1 MKNFFK
7 SKNIQ
12 AAIIGLIGLI
22 LTSFFTVYFSQP
34 TQQHNGNGDNVAG
47 DKYISNQYSGFPARE
62 VDPSLILSIKK
73 CSNPTNPYYV
83 AGVVESS
90 LISGPVYDETDK
102 FKDIV
107 AHEINAESSTIIYRS
122 GAIVPDGIKVWSSS
136 STNFIYIGQ
145 NSLSGKRV
153 ECIDTELKLG
163 FTAWE
168 LRSLEFQ
175 LKNDEF
181 PTMDFEG
188 RIYDYESNGQGT
200 FSVGAFKYSDG
211 KWRPGI
217 NSTSL

>member
-7 SKNIQ
+7 SRTIQ
-12 AAIIGLIGLI
+12 AAIIGVLGIVIG
-22 LTSFFTVYFSQP
+22 SVMANYFSQP

-47 DKYISNQYSGFPARE
+47 DKVISHQYSSFPARE
-62 VDPSLILSIKK
+62 VDPSLISSIEK

-83 AGVVESS
+83 VGVVESS

-107 AHEINAESSTIIYRS
+107 AHEINAESSTVIYRS

-136 STNFIYIGQ
+136 STNFVYIGQ
-145 NSLSGKRV
+145 NSLSGKGV
-153 ECIDTELKLG
+153 ECIDSELKLG
-163 FTAWE
+163 YSAWE

-175 LKNDEF
+175 LKSDGF

-188 RIYDYESNGQGT
+188 RIYDNESSGQET
-200 FSVGAFKYSDG
+200 FSVGVFKYSDG

-217 NSTSL
+217 NFASL